1 MSPIL
6 SADNLSLGFGPVD
19 IIHHISFSVP
29 KGTFVGILGPNGSG
43 KTTLLKGISRALP
56 PRTGTVHLNGK
67 DLHSYKNRVFAQHVA
82 YISQDISTSFDF
94 SARDVVLMGRNPYMK
109 RLHAPGHDDYHIST
123 KALETVGIIDLADRA
138 ITEISGG
145 ERQRVFIARALAQEP
160 DLLLLDEATSHLD
173 ICHEIEILSVIKEKV
188 AHEKMTVLGV
198 FHNLNSASL
207 FCDSLILLKDGNIVC
222 SGTPT
227 QVLNA
232 KTIHDVFGL
241 SVLTSFHPVSGTP
254 VVLPVHQKKEYVIHT
269 LSLLL
274 ICGGGT
280 GSLLMHLLK
289 SEGYP
294 LSCGILCQGDQ
305 DLRSA
310 DQFFLPSVRAEPFS
324 QASDDCIEQLRHS
337 VTGSEAVIVTKMPI
351 GNGNL
356 ANISVLLE
364 NHSAQV
370 IFFDPDP
377 GSFSFS
383 GYDFTSGRAD
393 SIIQTLCSQGALVVH
408 SVPELLVCL
417 QELEREKTCRDQLIF

>member
-1 MSPIL
+1 
-6 SADNLSLGFGPVD
+6 
-19 IIHHISFSVP
+19 
-29 KGTFVGILGPNGSG
+29 
-43 KTTLLKGISRALP
+43 
-56 PRTGTVHLNGK
+56 
-67 DLHSYKNRVFAQHVA
+67 
-82 YISQDISTSFDF
+82 
-94 SARDVVLMGRNPYMK
+94 MGRNPYMK
-109 RLHAPGHDDYHIST
+109 RLHAPGQDDYHIST
-123 KALETVGIIDLADRA
+123 KALQTVGITYLADRA

-173 ICHEIEILSVIKEKV
+173 ICHEIEILSVMKEKV
-188 AHEKMTVLGV
+188 AHEKMTVIGV

-207 FCDSLILLKDGNIVC
+207 FCDSLMLLKDGKIVC
-222 SGTPT
+222 SGTPSA
-227 QVLNA
+227 VLNA

-241 SVLTSFHPVSGTP
+241 SVLISPHPVIGTP

-310 DQFFLPSVRAEPFS
+310 DQFFLSTVRAEPFS
-324 QASDDCIEQLRHS
+324 QASDDCIERLRQS
-337 VTGSEAVIVTKMPI
+337 VAGSDVVIVTKMPI

-356 ANISVLLE
+356 ANLSVLLE
-364 NHSAQV
+364 NHSAPV
-370 IFFDPDP
+370 IFYDPDP
-377 GSFSFS
+377 GSFSFA
-383 GYDFTSGRAD
+383 GYDFTNGRAD
-393 SIIQTLCSQGALVVH
+393 LVIKELCTRGAAIVH
-408 SVPELLVCL
+408 CVPELLFYL
-417 QELEREKTCRDQLIF
+417 QELEKKKQAGDC